1 MAQKTTFSALTIELI
16 WQKGKT
22 DLKYDGRIYRQ
33 DSYGRW
39 MKRDEYGQCT
49 QFGWEVDHIM
59 PVSRGGSDALSNLQ
73 PLHWENNRRKSD
85 RLF

>member
-1 MAQKTTFSALTIELI
+1 MSTKSVFGALTIEMV

-22 DLKYDGRIYRQ
+22 DPRYNANTYRQ
-33 DSYGRW
+33 DVYGRW
-39 MKRDEYGQCT
+39 MKRDEYGACT
-49 QFGWEVDHIM
+49 QFGWEIDHIV

-73 PLHWENNRRKSD
+73 PLQWENNRRKGD